1 MNRRDEGNRDD
12 GRAAATVADMFRAR
26 VCVWGKSEQP
36 VILVG
41 IYKYKAVRDWWKFE
55 YKVKQTRGRRHH

>member
-41 IYKYKAVRDWWKFE
+41 DVAVRDWWKFE
-55 YKVKQTRGRRHH
+55 

>member
-41 IYKYKAVRDWWKFE
+41 IYL
-55 YKVKQTRGRRHH
+55 